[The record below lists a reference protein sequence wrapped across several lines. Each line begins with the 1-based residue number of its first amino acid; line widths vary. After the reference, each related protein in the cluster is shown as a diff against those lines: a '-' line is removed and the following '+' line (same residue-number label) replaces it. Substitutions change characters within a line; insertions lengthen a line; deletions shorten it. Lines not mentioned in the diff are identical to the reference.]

1 MTTATLTIYEVADRL
16 RCGRKKI
23 ATVARRHGIGM
34 QLGGSAGWRF
44 TEADY
49 DRLLA
54 ALSTT
59 PEPVVRR
66 RRRRSA

>member
-1 MTTATLTIYEVADRL
+1 MTTETLTIYEVAARL
-16 RCGRKKI
+16 RCGRQKI

-49 DRLLA
+49 ARLLA
-54 ALSTT
+54 ALSPA
-59 PEPVVRR
+59 PEPAVRR